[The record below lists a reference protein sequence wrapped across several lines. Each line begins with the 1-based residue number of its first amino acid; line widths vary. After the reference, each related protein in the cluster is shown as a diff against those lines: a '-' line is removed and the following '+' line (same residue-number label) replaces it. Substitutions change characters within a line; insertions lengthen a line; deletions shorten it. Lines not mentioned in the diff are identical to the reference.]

1 MSEYEASDK
10 SGYFKFLDMKIYIIP
25 LSEKYSKFFQKVK
38 FEKANFF
45 NEKVM
50 SKIDKPLIAIIV
62 SKKNE

>member
-1 MSEYEASDK
+1 
-10 SGYFKFLDMKIYIIP
+10 MKIYIIP

-38 FEKANFF
+38 FEKVSFF

-50 SKIDKPLIAIIV
+50 SKIDKPLISILV